1 MVIDQPLK
9 KEDKAYP
16 IDISIDQIRSL
27 INNRDKKITW
37 KRNYNKRA
45 PQPDVTLSTLVDLV
59 DMTE

>member
-9 KEDKAYP
+9 KEDKAYST
-16 IDISIDQIRSL
+16 DISIDQIRSL

-37 KRNYNKRA
+37 KRNYNKRV

-59 DMTE
+59 DMIE